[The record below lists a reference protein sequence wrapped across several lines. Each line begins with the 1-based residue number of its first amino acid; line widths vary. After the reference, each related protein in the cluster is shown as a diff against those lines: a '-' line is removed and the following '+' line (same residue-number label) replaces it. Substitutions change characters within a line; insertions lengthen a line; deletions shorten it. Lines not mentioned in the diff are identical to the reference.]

1 MQDYY
6 GQTMTGSYFSA
17 PRMGTGATFLPP
29 LESTMQASYKSYA
42 PPFIVSQSLNLPWK
56 PSVYYRGANKLSPL
70 SQSAPVANPSILMR
84 DDAVYRVPPMLPSN
98 RTALFS
104 KYTPTEWFKSNN
116 TNYRTSD
123 FTRSAAQRLRDENVR
138 IAHDTDA
145 KTFKNQHESSKNLG
159 QRMSDINFWKSEL
172 HKEIDEMQKEIND
185 VAAWK
190 QRTEHALRETEGPL
204 AIAQECLFNREKR
217 QGIDLVNDAVEKE
230 LLKEVDTI
238 KRSQDQLRKM
248 IDRQSAQ
255 LSMNRAALHE
265 LEKDT
270 ADKWRSL
277 NIDGKC
283 HQLHNNSEGLA
294 YFRGVEGV
302 DNTVSVPESWA
313 KFTNDNLLRSQRE
326 RNASR
331 GLRGDVD
338 SVLQETANDMW
349 TQYNTSNVA
358 FQGRVA
364 ETLDARNNIQAH
376 LAKVLQEI
384 NEMENNISMMRKAL
398 QDKNAPLQVA
408 QSRLDSRTRRPN
420 VELCRDQ
427 PQHRL
432 VREVSEIY
440 ETVDILQNRLRAGE
454 AALQELVRTK
464 TTLEHDLSVK
474 NNSLFIDKE
483 KCMGVRRTYP
493 TTTKL
498 AAYRQ
503 GP

>member
-6 GQTMTGSYFSA
+6 GQTMTASYFSG
-17 PRMGTGATFLPP
+17 PRTGTGATFLPP

-70 SQSAPVANPSILMR
+70 SQSAPAANPSILSR
-84 DDAVYRVPPMLPSN
+84 DDAVYKVPPMMPSN

-123 FTRSAAQRLRDENVR
+123 MTRSAAQRLRDENVR
-138 IAHDTDA
+138 IAHETDA
-145 KTFKNQHESSKNLG
+145 RTVKTQLESSKNLG
-159 QRMSDINFWKSEL
+159 QRISDINFWKSEL
-172 HKEIDEMQKEIND
+172 HNEIDEMQKEIND
-185 VAAWK
+185 LANWK
-190 QRTEHALRETEGPL
+190 KRTEHALRETEGPL
-204 AIAQECLFNREKR
+204 AIAQECLFSREKR
-217 QGIDLVNDAVEKE
+217 QGIDMVNDAVEKQ
-230 LLKEVDTI
+230 LLREVDTI
-238 KRSQDQLRKM
+238 KRSQDHLRKM
-248 IDRQSAQ
+248 IDRSAAQ
-255 LSMNRAALHE
+255 LSMDRAALHE

-270 ADKWRSL
+270 ADKYRAL
-277 NIDGKC
+277 NIDSRS
-283 HQLHNNSEGLA
+283 HQLHNNAQGIQ
-294 YFRGVEGV
+294 FHRGVEGV
-302 DNTVSVPESWA
+302 DNTVSLPESWA

-349 TQYNTSNVA
+349 TQYNSTNVA
-358 FQGRVA
+358 FQGRIA
-364 ETLDARNNIQAH
+364 ESLDARNNLQSH
-376 LAKVLQEI
+376 LARVLQEI
-384 NEMENNISMMRKAL
+384 NEMENNIDMLRKAI
-398 QDKNAPLQVA
+398 QDKEAPLQVA
-408 QSRLDSRTRRPN
+408 HTRLDNRTRRPN

-432 VREVSEIY
+432 VREVGEIY
-440 ETVDILQNRLRAGE
+440 ETVDVLQNRLRAAE

-464 TTLEHDLSVK
+464 STLEHDLSVK

-483 KCMGVRRTYP
+483 KCMGTRRTYP

-498 AAYRQ
+498 AAYKAT
-503 GP
+503 P